1 MTKSALRSLIRNRL
15 KSVSPIPVAWSQSLV
30 NHLAASPIFR
40 DAQTIGLFA
49 PLPSEPDLALLWPPG
64 HRHFCYPRVNG
75 DQLLFQKVLSLN
87 DLHPATWNPLILE
100 PLEHLE
106 TIPLPQIDLLLVP
119 GLAFTPTGLRLGR
132 GGGYYDRLLSMFPHP
147 NRVVGVGFQIQICPE
162 IPTETHD
169 QSVASVLT
177 ESGFLTP

>member
-15 KSVSPIPVAWSQSLV
+15 KSLSPIPVAWSQNLV
-30 NHLAASPIFR
+30 KHLVESPIFR
-40 DAQTIGLFA
+40 DAQTVALFA
-49 PLPSEPDLALLWPPG
+49 PLPSEPDLALLWPPA
-64 HRHFCYPRVNG
+64 HRQFCYPRVSG

-100 PLEHLE
+100 PQEQLE

-132 GGGYYDRLLSMFPHP
+132 GGGYYDRLLSIFPHP
-147 NRVVGVGFQIQICPE
+147 NRVVGVGFQIQICSE